1 MASVFGIYTF
11 YAAQLPDA
19 GIIERQQEKFETIRF
34 YDRTG
39 KHLLYESVD
48 PRPFRGDRTYMPL
61 REMSPAII
69 QAAVALE
76 DHNYWDNPGINVRG
90 LMRAFVSNLQGG
102 SVQAAHRSPSS

>member
-1 MASVFGIYTF
+1 MAVASVFGIYTF

-48 PRPFRGDRTYMPL
+48 PRPFRGDRT
-61 REMSPAII
+61 
-69 QAAVALE
+69 
-76 DHNYWDNPGINVRG
+76 
-90 LMRAFVSNLQGG
+90 
-102 SVQAAHRSPSS
+102 